1 MSMTIP
7 AGFDTEAVQ
16 VRTAVVV
23 GVDDEGL
30 VEAKLAPYEVEAEL
44 ADGVWEV
51 FTRGAFAGATDN
63 PSRCKVSDQG
73 HQRQVVIGHAAELR
87 SLQDGMYG
95 KLKIADTVN
104 GRDVLTLMRSGS
116 LTDLSVEFRP
126 QKKHMRISQR
136 AGGGVLIRHDKATL
150 VGVSPV
156 GEGAYG
162 EDARVLMVREASQRR
177 AREEAIARLSLLT
190 AGPKRG

>member
-126 QKKHMRISQR
+126 QKKNMRISQR